1 MPLWHWKKFLFTSVN
16 SLPFSWNP
24 SPRRNAPTKS
34 ASLFPGFI
42 FGRFFGF
49 KNETPPKHQILKFD
63 KIVLPHDFWYESIAT
78 SRDKLCQKKAWNRG
92 RGSHIC
98 SAARIQSGIVLFSAG
113 IEHANDNWKYL
124 QRFFRN
130 AAETLVLDYRW
141 ESSIQMSFFCGFL
154 ILLSSVM
161 LWCDLVICLDS
172 TIIYIANMQF
182 SYKHA

>member
-78 SRDKLCQKKAWNRG
+78 SRDKLCQKRP
-92 RGSHIC
+92 
-98 SAARIQSGIVLFSAG
+98 GIEEEEVTFAVQPEFNLALFSSLLALSMPMI
-113 IEHANDNWKYL
+113 IENICLDSLEMHWSWREKS
-124 QRFFRN
+124 
-130 AAETLVLDYRW
+130 LVSNYTW
-141 ESSIQMSFFCGFL
+141 ESSIQMSIWFVDPAFVRDGGIA
-154 ILLSSVM
+154 IL
-161 LWCDLVICLDS
+161 
-172 TIIYIANMQF
+172 
-182 SYKHA
+182 